1 MGEKGSPF
9 PIQQLLHFHD
19 QAVDLDSLS
28 VQILQFGDLHLIA
41 RLVLE
46 RIIDHPLQ
54 GHHVTY
60 QDLPDLPQMRL
71 DRSQITQ
78 LTQIV
83 ILLAII
89 IDQLIHQLDI
99 LIDHRGRNLLI
110 RLQKQLIEREI
121 MLIHLD
127 IRAVPADHLT
137 LDQDIQFILIDN
149 IQRIIIAKR

>member
-1 MGEKGSPF
+1 
-9 PIQQLLHFHD
+9 
-19 QAVDLDSLS
+19 
-28 VQILQFGDLHLIA
+28 
-41 RLVLE
+41 
-46 RIIDHPLQ
+46 
-54 GHHVTY
+54 
-60 QDLPDLPQMRL
+60 MRL
-71 DRSQITQ
+71 DRSQIAQ

>member
-1 MGEKGSPF
+1 
-9 PIQQLLHFHD
+9 
-19 QAVDLDSLS
+19 
-28 VQILQFGDLHLIA
+28 
-41 RLVLE
+41 
-46 RIIDHPLQ
+46 
-54 GHHVTY
+54 
-60 QDLPDLPQMRL
+60 MRL

-127 IRAVPADHLT
+127 IRAVPTDHLT

>member
-1 MGEKGSPF
+1 
-9 PIQQLLHFHD
+9 
-19 QAVDLDSLS
+19 
-28 VQILQFGDLHLIA
+28 
-41 RLVLE
+41 
-46 RIIDHPLQ
+46 
-54 GHHVTY
+54 
-60 QDLPDLPQMRL
+60 MRL